1 MNELD
6 NKLKKHSVLY
16 AEDDEG
22 IRKSYE
28 MILRKLCGPLRC
40 AADGNE
46 AFSLYSEKKPD
57 ILIADIKM
65 PYIDGL
71 QLIKKIRNVDKD
83 IRILMTTAY
92 TDEQYTL
99 QAIELDISRYLV
111 KPVMLENLKGAL
123 YKCVRE
129 IEDRNPEQICFENG
143 LVYNIPLKNITSV
156 KGEVALTNIESRIL
170 EILIENRGRIVR
182 YEKFE
187 TEIWRNEYM
196 SKETLRSHIK
206 FLRKK
211 VGNDSIKSA
220 KGLGYFINS

>member
-1 MNELD
+1 MNELEK
-6 NKLKKHSVLY
+6 KLRKYSVLY

-28 MILRKLCGPLRC
+28 MILRKLCGTLHC
-40 AADGNE
+40 ASDGNE
-46 AFSLYSEKKPD
+46 AFCIYTEKKPD

-65 PYIDGL
+65 PFIDGL
-71 QLIKKIRNVDKD
+71 QLVKKIRGIDKGL
-83 IRILMTTAY
+83 RILMTTAY

-111 KPVMLENLKGAL
+111 KPVMLEDLRGAL
-123 YKCVRE
+123 GKCVRE
-129 IEDRNPEQICFENG
+129 LEERNPELVCFENG
-143 LVYNIPLKNITSV
+143 LTYSIPLKIISSGG
-156 KGEVALTNIESRIL
+156 GEIPLTNIESRIL

-187 TEIWRNEYM
+187 SEIWRNEYM

-206 FLRKK
+206 SLRKK
-211 VGNDSIKSA
+211 VGNEMIKSA
-220 KGLGYFINS
+220 KGLGYSISS

>member
-83 IRILMTTAY
+83 IRILITTAY

-156 KGEVALTNIESRIL
+156 KGEIALTNIESRIL

>member
-1 MNELD
+1 MTEPEM
-6 NKLKKHSVLY
+6 KLKKYTVLY

-28 MILRKLCGPLRC
+28 MILKKLCGTLYC
-40 AADGNE
+40 ASDGNE
-46 AFSLYSEKKPD
+46 AFVLYTEKKPD

-65 PYIDGL
+65 PYTDGL
-71 QLIKKIRNVDKD
+71 QLIKRIRSSDRKL
-83 IRILMTTAY
+83 RILMTTAY

-111 KPVMLENLKGAL
+111 KPVMLEDLRGAL
-123 YKCVRE
+123 QKCVRE
-129 IEDRNPEQICFENG
+129 LEEKNPELICLENG
-143 LVYNIPLKNITSV
+143 LTYSFPLKSISSYE
-156 KGEVALTNIESRIL
+156 GEIPLTNIESRIL

-187 TEIWRNEYM
+187 SEIWRNEYM

-211 VGNDSIKSA
+211 VGNEIIKSA

>member
-28 MILRKLCGPLRC
+28 MILRKICGPLRC

-156 KGEVALTNIESRIL
+156 NGEIALTNIESRIL

-220 KGLGYFINS
+220 KGLGYFINF

>member
-57 ILIADIKM
+57 ILITDIKM

>member
-129 IEDRNPEQICFENG
+129 IEDRNPEQVCFENG

-156 KGEVALTNIESRIL
+156 NGEIALTNIESRIL

>member
-156 KGEVALTNIESRIL
+156 NGEIALTNIESRIL

-220 KGLGYFINS
+220 KGLGYFINF

>member
-111 KPVMLENLKGAL
+111 KPVMLENLKRAL

-156 KGEVALTNIESRIL
+156 NGEIALTNIESRIL

-220 KGLGYFINS
+220 KGLGYFINF

>member
-1 MNELD
+1 MNELEK
-6 NKLKKHSVLY
+6 KLRKYSVLY

-28 MILRKLCGPLRC
+28 MILKKLCGSLRC
-40 AADGNE
+40 ASDGNE
-46 AFSLYSEKKPD
+46 AFALYTEKRPD

-65 PYIDGL
+65 PYTDGM
-71 QLIKKIRNVDKD
+71 QLVTKIRRFDKEL
-83 IRILMTTAY
+83 RILLTTAY

-111 KPVMLENLKGAL
+111 KPVMLEDLRGAL

-129 IEDRNPEQICFENG
+129 LEEKNPEQICFENG
-143 LVYNIPLKNITSV
+143 LIYNIPLKSISS
-156 KGEVALTNIESRIL
+156 GEGEIPLTNIESRIM

-187 TEIWRNEYM
+187 SEIWRNEYM

-211 VGNDSIKSA
+211 IGTDIIKSA

>member
-6 NKLKKHSVLY
+6 NKLKKYSVLY

-28 MILRKLCGPLRC
+28 MILRKICGPLRC

-71 QLIKKIRNVDKD
+71 QLIKRIRNVDKD

-99 QAIELDISRYLV
+99 QAIELNISRYLV

-156 KGEVALTNIESRIL
+156 NGEIALTNIESRIL

-220 KGLGYFINS
+220 KGLGYFINL

>member
-6 NKLKKHSVLY
+6 NKLKKYSVLY

-40 AADGNE
+40 ATDGNE

-57 ILIADIKM
+57 ILITDIKM

>member
-1 MNELD
+1 MTEPEK
-6 NKLKKHSVLY
+6 KLKKYTVLY

-28 MILRKLCGPLRC
+28 MILKKLCGTLHC
-40 AADGNE
+40 ASDGNE
-46 AFSLYSEKKPD
+46 AFVLYTEKKPD

-65 PYIDGL
+65 PYTDGL
-71 QLIKKIRNVDKD
+71 QLIKRIRSSDKKL
-83 IRILMTTAY
+83 RILMTTAY

-111 KPVMLENLKGAL
+111 KPVMLEDLRGAL
-123 YKCVRE
+123 QKCVRE
-129 IEDRNPEQICFENG
+129 LEEKNPELICLENG
-143 LVYNIPLKNITSV
+143 LTYSFPLKSISSYE
-156 KGEVALTNIESRIL
+156 GEIPLTNIESRIL

-187 TEIWRNEYM
+187 SEIWRNEYM

-211 VGNDSIKSA
+211 IGNEIIKSA

>member
-156 KGEVALTNIESRIL
+156 NGEIALTNIESRIL

>member
-156 KGEVALTNIESRIL
+156 NGEIALTNIESRIL

-211 VGNDSIKSA
+211 VGNDRIKSA
-220 KGLGYFINS
+220 KGLGYFINF

>member
-6 NKLKKHSVLY
+6 NKLKKYSVLY

-28 MILRKLCGPLRC
+28 MILRKICGPLRC

-156 KGEVALTNIESRIL
+156 NGEIALTNIESRIL

-211 VGNDSIKSA
+211 VGNDIIKSA
-220 KGLGYFINS
+220 KGLGYFINF